1 MHIIKLDATNST
13 NDYLKQLMRNQYLD
27 NYTVVVTKCQKK
39 GRGQLDTSW
48 QSEDYKNLTFSI
60 LVKDLIVDNNDIFSL
75 NLAVSLSVFEVL
87 NQLTNQKCAIKW
99 PNDIMADQKKIAG
112 ILIENNIHHNGEI
125 SSVIGIGLN
134 VNQDFFVN
142 LPKVTSLSILE
153 NKFFD
158 LDLVLDLILK
168 ELKQKIALIK
178 SNRKEEIW
186 NIYHDVLFKKE
197 IPTTFEDLNQQ
208 KFMGIIKGVSK
219 YGKLQVLLEDD
230 TINEFALKEIKM
242 LY

>member
-13 NDYLKQLMRNQYLD
+13 NDYLKQLMRYQYLD
-27 NYTVVVTKCQKK
+27 NYTVVVTKRQKK

-48 QSEDYKNLTFSI
+48 QSDDHKNLTFSI
-60 LVKDLIVDNNDIFSL
+60 LVRDLIVDNNDIFSL
-75 NLAVSLSVFEVL
+75 NLAVSLSIFNVV
-87 NQLTNQKCAIKW
+87 NKLTKKKCAIKW
-99 PNDIMADQKKIAG
+99 PNDILADQKKIAG

-134 VNQDFFVN
+134 VNQSIFID

-158 LDLVLDLILK
+158 LDVVLDLILN
-168 ELKQKIALIK
+168 EFKQKLALIK
-178 SNRKEEIW
+178 TNRKEEIW
-186 NIYHDVLFKKE
+186 NIYHEVLFKKG

-219 YGKLQVLLEDD
+219 HGKLQVLLEND